1 MLSRFVE
8 EGSKVELRSLERGL
22 EEKEAKSATKVYQ
35 SQVLQIISDDRL
47 EIAMPMEQT
56 KLILLP
62 VDTEYDLIFFEET
75 SLYQCFAR
83 IIDRYKSNNVYV
95 LVMELTSNLRK
106 YQRREY
112 YRFSCALDMCAR
124 NLEEEEIQ
132 AVEKNAP
139 YELQP
144 GLPLKHS
151 VIVDISG
158 GGLRFMSSQRYEP
171 GSLIL
176 CSYHLLKDG
185 ERKKYEVVGKV
196 LAVKELENRKGT
208 FGHRVQYYN
217 LDVTT
222 REEIIRFIFEEERKS
237 RKKERQN

>member
-8 EGSKVELRSLERGL
+8 EGSKVELRALEHGL
-22 EEKEAKSATKVYQ
+22 GESGAENTTKVYQ
-35 SQVLQIISDDRL
+35 SRVLQILSEDTL
-47 EIAMPMEQT
+47 EISMPMEQT
-56 KLILLP
+56 RLILLP
-62 VDTEYDLIFFEET
+62 VESEYDMVFFEEN
-75 SLYQCFAR
+75 SLYQCFSR
-83 IIDRYKSNNVYV
+83 IVDRYKSNNVYV

-124 NLEEEEIQ
+124 NLEEEEIE
-132 AVEKNAP
+132 ALEKNSP

-158 GGLRFMSSQRYEP
+158 GGLRFLSSQKYEP

-185 ERKKYEVVGKV
+185 ERKV
-196 LAVKELENRKGT
+196 LAVKELENRRGM
-208 FGHRVQYYN
+208 FEHRVQYYN
-217 LDVTT
+217 LDVNT

-237 RKKERQN
+237 RKKERLN

>member
-8 EGSKVELRSLERGL
+8 EGSKVELRALEHGL
-22 EEKEAKSATKVYQ
+22 GESGAENTTKVYQ
-35 SQVLQIISDDRL
+35 SRVLQILSEDTL
-47 EIAMPMEQT
+47 EISMPMEQT
-56 KLILLP
+56 RLILLP
-62 VDTEYDLIFFEET
+62 VESEYDMVFFEEN
-75 SLYQCFAR
+75 SLYQCFSR
-83 IIDRYKSNNVYV
+83 IVDRYKSNNVYV

-112 YRFSCALDMCAR
+112 YRFSCALDMC
-124 NLEEEEIQ
+124 
-132 AVEKNAP
+132 
-139 YELQP
+139 ELQP

-158 GGLRFMSSQRYEP
+158 GGLRFLSSQKYEP

-185 ERKKYEVVGKV
+185 ERKKYDVVGKV
-196 LAVKELENRKGT
+196 LAVKELENRRGM
-208 FGHRVQYYN
+208 FEHRVQYYN
-217 LDVTT
+217 LDVNT

-237 RKKERQN
+237 RKKERLN

>member
-8 EGSKVELRSLERGL
+8 EGSKVELRALEHGL
-22 EEKEAKSATKVYQ
+22 GESGAENTTKVYQ
-35 SQVLQIISDDRL
+35 SRVLQILSEDTL
-47 EIAMPMEQT
+47 EISMPMEQT
-56 KLILLP
+56 RLILLP
-62 VDTEYDLIFFEET
+62 
-75 SLYQCFAR
+75 
-83 IIDRYKSNNVYV
+83 
-95 LVMELTSNLRK
+95 VMELTSNLRK

-124 NLEEEEIQ
+124 NLEEEEIE
-132 AVEKNAP
+132 ALEKNSP

-144 GLPLKHS
+144 GLPIKHS

-158 GGLRFMSSQRYEP
+158 GGLRFLSSQKYEP

-185 ERKKYEVVGKV
+185 ERKKYDVVGKV
-196 LAVKELENRKGT
+196 LAVKELENRRGM
-208 FGHRVQYYN
+208 FEHRVQYYN
-217 LDVTT
+217 LDVNT

-237 RKKERQN
+237 RKKERLN